1 MIIAHEPPGPWQ
13 SFTRRKDNI
22 GLSVMEVKQK
32 WMKEQ
37 LLFESYLNT
46 LSTVST
52 AAAGAAGGPAPSTG
66 GGGTP
71 SYTALTDANIS
82 TAKDLWFSDQA
93 AAEAEYGPIGQWNV
107 TAVTS
112 MRQLFLNQST
122 FNEDI
127 SGWDVSN
134 VTSLEGMFKEASAF
148 NQEIGG
154 WDVSSVTNMGE
165 MFYNDSAFDQD
176 LGSWDMSSVTTPAFM
191 FLGAT
196 SFNNG
201 GSDSINNWDMTG
213 VPNGAG
219 AGLSSMFQNATSF
232 NQPLGNWDV
241 TEVKNFADIFNG
253 ATLFNQDLSSWTP
266 TKMTGV
272 LFGVIPMGFTRGFLN
287 TAMSTANYDAL
298 LIAWSA
304 LTFTDVNIPF
314 AMNQTT
320 QYSAGAAATARGVL
334 TGAPNNWT
342 ITDGGQA

>member
-1 MIIAHEPPGPWQ
+1 MWKPIYQPESWPKFVKRKDIIGLPLMEQ
-13 SFTRRKDNI
+13 RRKF
-22 GLSVMEVKQK
+22 ME
-32 WMKEQ
+32 EQ
-37 LLFESYLNT
+37 ILFENYVSSVNT
-46 LSTVST
+46 VNTVST

-66 GGGTP
+66 GGETS
-71 SYTALTDANIS
+71 SYTALTDANIT

-93 AAEAEYGPIGQWNV
+93 AAEAEYGPIGQWNTTGV
-107 TAVTS
+107 TD
-112 MRQLFLNQST
+112 MENLFLNQST

-134 VTSLEGMFKEASAF
+134 VTTMGYMFQNA
-148 NQEIGG
+148 
-154 WDVSSVTNMGE
+154 
-165 MFYNDSAFDQD
+165 SAFDQD
-176 LGSWDMSSVTTPAFM
+176 LGSWDMSNVVSPAWM
-191 FLGAT
+191 FFGAT

-201 GSDSINNWDMTG
+201 GSDSINNWDITG
-213 VPNGAG
+213 VPNGAT
-219 AGLSSMFQNATSF
+219 AGLSGMFQNATSF

-241 TEVKNFADIFNG
+241 TEIRNFSDIFNG
-253 ATLFNQDLSSWTP
+253 ATSFNQDLSSWTP
-266 TKMTGV
+266 TKMTG
-272 LFGVIPMGFTRGFLN
+272 LFIGMFAWGFNRGFLN

-304 LTFTDVNIPF
+304 LTFTDTDIPF